1 METLIERCC
10 GLDVHKETVQACVRR
25 RNEQGKLTTEV
36 RSFST
41 MTGALLELGDWL
53 ATLQVSHVAME
64 STGVYWKP
72 VWNLLESRFQLLLVN
87 ARHVKNVPG
96 RKTDVL
102 DCQWIAQLLQHGLLR
117 SSLVPDRLIRAA
129 RDLTRHRSQLMG
141 EKARLA
147 NRIQK
152 VLEDANIKLAA
163 VASDILGKSSRAM
176 LAAIVAGSDD
186 PQRLASLALGQL
198 RRKHDRLVAALR
210 GGVTDHQ
217 RFLLKLLLDQLASL
231 EDLIAQLEA
240 RIDQVLA
247 PFDEQIKRLDEV
259 PGIDVRTAQALI
271 AETGGEMKAF
281 PSATH
286 LCSWAGMC
294 PGNHESA
301 GKRKKGTTRPGNRWL
316 RAALSQCAW
325 AASHTKNS
333 YLSAQFRRLAARR
346 GRKRAI
352 VAVGR
357 SILTIVHAM
366 LSRGSKFQDLG
377 SDWFDRQRP
386 NQLRRYHT
394 KRLEDL
400 GYKVTLEARD
410 PAA

>member
-1 METLIERCC
+1 METLLERCC
-10 GLDVHKETVQACVRR
+10 GLDVHKETVQACVRL

-41 MTGALLELGDWL
+41 MTGALVELGDWL

-96 RKTDVL
+96 RKSDVL

-117 SSLVPDRLIRAA
+117 SSLVPDRMIRAA
-129 RDLTRHRSQLMG
+129 RDLTRHRSQLMA

-163 VASDILGKSSRAM
+163 VASDVLGKSSRAM

-186 PQRLASLALGQL
+186 PQRLAGLALGRLQ
-198 RRKHDRLVAALR
+198 RKHDQLIAALQ
-210 GGVTDHQ
+210 GGTSAHH

-231 EDLIAQLEA
+231 EALIARLEA
-240 RIDQVLA
+240 QIDQVLS
-247 PFDEQIKRLDEV
+247 PFAEQIERLDQV
-259 PGIDVRTAQALI
+259 PGIDLRTAQALI
-271 AETGGEMKAF
+271 AETGGDMKAF
-281 PSATH
+281 PSAAH

-301 GKRKKGTTRPGNRWL
+301 GKRKKGKTRPGNRWL
-316 RAALSQCAW
+316 RSTLSQCAW
-325 AASHTKNS
+325 AASRTKNS

-346 GRKRAI
+346 GRKRAV

-357 SILTIVHAM
+357 SILTIAHAM
-366 LSRGSKFQDLG
+366 LTHGSTFRDLG
-377 SDWFDRQRP
+377 NDWFDRQRP

-394 KRLEDL
+394 KRLEAL
-400 GYKVTLEARD
+400 GYNVTLEARD
-410 PAA
+410 PQA

>member
-1 METLIERCC
+1 METLIARCC
-10 GLDVHKETVQACVRR
+10 GLDVHKETVQACVRLL
-25 RNEQGKLTTEV
+25 NEQGKLTTEV
-36 RSFST
+36 RSFAT
-41 MTGALLELGDWL
+41 MTAALLELGDWL

-72 VWNLLESRFQLLLVN
+72 VWNLLESRFALLLVN
-87 ARHVKNVPG
+87 ARHIKNVPG

-163 VASDILGKSSRAM
+163 VVSDILGKSGRAM

-186 PQRLASLALGQL
+186 PQRLAGLALGRLQ
-198 RRKHDRLVAALR
+198 RKHDQLIAALQ
-210 GGVTDHQ
+210 GGTSAHH

-231 EDLIAQLEA
+231 EGLIARLEA
-240 RIDQVLA
+240 QIDQVLA
-247 PFDEQIKRLDEV
+247 PFAEQIKHLDEV
-259 PGIDVRTAQALI
+259 PGIDVCTAQSLI
-271 AETGGEMKAF
+271 AETGGDMKAF
-281 PSATH
+281 PSADH

-316 RAALSQCAW
+316 RTTLSQCAW
-325 AASHTKNS
+325 AASRKKDS

-346 GRKRAI
+346 GKKRAI

-357 SILTIVHAM
+357 SILTIAHAM
-366 LSRGSKFQDLG
+366 LTSGSAYRDLG
-377 SDWFDRQRP
+377 GNWFDRQRP

-394 KRLEDL
+394 KRLEAL
-400 GYKVTLEARD
+400 GFKVTLETAD

>member
-1 METLIERCC
+1 METLITRCC
-10 GLDVHKETVQACVRR
+10 GLDVHKETVQACVRLL
-25 RNEQGKLTTEV
+25 NEQGKLTSEV

-41 MTGALLELGDWL
+41 MTGALLELGNWL
-53 ATLQVSHVAME
+53 ASLQVSHVAME

-72 VWNLLESRFQLLLVN
+72 VWNLLESRFALLLVN
-87 ARHVKNVPG
+87 ARHMKNVPG

-152 VLEDANIKLAA
+152 ILEDANIKLAA
-163 VASDILGKSSRAM
+163 VASDILGKSGRAM
-176 LAAIVAGSDD
+176 LTAIVAGCSD
-186 PQRLASLALGQL
+186 PQQLASLALGQL
-198 RRKHDRLVAALR
+198 RRKHDQLVAALQ
-210 GGVTDHQ
+210 GGVGEHQ

-231 EDLIAQLEA
+231 EELIARLEA
-240 RIDQVLA
+240 RIDQVLS
-247 PFDEQIKRLDEV
+247 PFAEQIKRLDQV

-281 PSATH
+281 PSAAH

-316 RAALSQCAW
+316 RTTLSQCAW
-325 AASHTKNS
+325 AASRTKNS

-357 SILTIVHAM
+357 SILTIAYTM
-366 LSRGSKFQDLG
+366 LTHDASYRDLG

-394 KRLEDL
+394 KRLEAL
-400 GYKVTLEARD
+400 GFKVTLEAQES
-410 PAA
+410 AA

>member
-1 METLIERCC
+1 METLLERCC
-10 GLDVHKETVQACVRR
+10 GLDVHKETVQACVRL

-41 MTGALLELGDWL
+41 MTGALVELGDWL

-96 RKTDVL
+96 RKSDVL

-117 SSLVPDRLIRAA
+117 SSLVPDRMIRAA
-129 RDLTRHRSQLMG
+129 RDLTRHRSQLMA

-163 VASDILGKSSRAM
+163 VASDVLGKSSRAM

-186 PQRLASLALGQL
+186 PQRLAGLALGRLQ
-198 RRKHDRLVAALR
+198 RKHDQLIAALQ
-210 GGVTDHQ
+210 GGTSAHH

-231 EDLIAQLEA
+231 EALIARLEA
-240 RIDQVLA
+240 QIDQVLS
-247 PFDEQIKRLDEV
+247 PFAEQIERLDQV
-259 PGIDVRTAQALI
+259 PGIDLRTAQALI
-271 AETGGEMKAF
+271 AETGGDMKAF
-281 PSATH
+281 PSAAH

-316 RAALSQCAW
+316 RTTLSQCAW
-325 AASHTKNS
+325 AASRTKNS

-346 GRKRAI
+346 GRKRAV

-357 SILTIVHAM
+357 SILTIAHAM
-366 LSRGSKFQDLG
+366 LTHGSTFRDLG
-377 SDWFDRQRP
+377 NDWFDRQRP

-394 KRLEDL
+394 KRLEAL
-400 GYKVTLEARD
+400 GYNVTLEARD
-410 PAA
+410 PQA